1 MINLYIVVKGDY
13 SDGQL
18 YLSIEHDT
26 LDTGMKGV
34 GKLGDTW
41 LNTSKI
47 IDAGFG
53 DNDSKFVNTVA
64 DLLQKYNTNDGMG
77 V

>member
-26 LDTGMKGV
+26 LDTGLKGV
-34 GKLGDTW
+34 GKIDDNW
-41 LNTSKI
+41 VNTSQI
-47 IDAGFG
+47 IDAGYG
-53 DNDSKFVNTVA
+53 DHDSKFVNTVV
-64 DLLQKYNTNDGMG
+64 DLVQKYNTNDGMG

>member
-1 MINLYIVVKGDY
+1 MVVKGDY

-26 LDTGMKGV
+26 FDTGLKGV
-34 GKLGDTW
+34 GKIDDTW
-41 LNTSKI
+41 VNTSQI
-47 IDAGFG
+47 VDAGYG
-53 DNDSKFVNTVA
+53 DNDSKFVNTVVNMI
-64 DLLQKYNTNDGMG
+64 QKYNNEGTG

>member
-26 LDTGMKGV
+26 LDTGLKGV
-34 GKLGDTW
+34 GRIDDKW
-41 LNTSKI
+41 VNTSQI
-47 IDAGFG
+47 IDAGYG
-53 DNDSKFVNTVA
+53 ANDSKFVNTIA
-64 DLLQKYNTNDGMG
+64 DLLQKYNTNEGME